1 MTHREWRLTT
11 VCTLLIVGVGFFV
24 DFRPVHRERPPLIAA
39 ASAEDVLRLVRD
51 GKRVV
56 FVDAREPAEFREER
70 IPGAIN
76 LTLRQVQSMDTTELG
91 SPDLVIAYCIK
102 DFRGYEVAKA
112 LDRAGVANVH
122 VLAEVGIQGWK
133 KLGLPTEKGP
143 PRLGAIPNP
152 TIAVCAAAIDSCL
165 RTPGA

>member
-1 MTHREWRLTT
+1 MTHREWCLTT
-11 VCTLLIVGVGFFV
+11 VCTLLIFGAGSFV
-24 DFRPVHRERPPLIAA
+24 AFQPVDRDRPPLIAA
-39 ASAEDVLRLVRD
+39 ASAEDVMRLVRD

-76 LTLRQVQSMDTTELG
+76 LTLRQVQSMDVAELG
-91 SPDLVIAYCIK
+91 QPDLVIAYCIK

-112 LDRAGVANVH
+112 LDRAGVDNVH

-133 KLGLPTEKGP
+133 RLGLPTETGP
-143 PRLGAIPNP
+143 PRLGAVASQA
-152 TIAVCAAAIDSCL
+152 IAVCAAAIDSCI
-165 RTPGA
+165 RTPEA